1 MEAMLAG
8 ALAAEEASA
17 AERPAPPRREG
28 SMGMGSLVATAQAA
42 SALQRNATARAVDVD
57 EQANVQLMEDVLE
70 RLKLLDYEQQFC
82 FVMETQ
88 PDGTQIQRPHG
99 VFKPLSRTYFAI
111 AHSNPNEQF
120 FYFTSLVSW
129 LMSLPPMQ
137 HQWRAPSQ
145 QDDPNSAVAALYS
158 QLQQIGAPT
167 NFPATKLKLG
177 HGEAC
182 CTVLHWLLAKIPLQF
197 DQAVYPQEEEVEEAA
212 VDDEAEVDV
221 PEMADEVGVA
231 ECVEEEFY
239 HGGGGAEV
247 AREPTKLT
255 DTILEAN
262 VAPEAWRIEL
272 ERVTPQLK
280 MQVLS
285 DPKEWRNRC
294 APSRAPH
301 PARARPTRRRARTG
315 WSTQRA
321 TSRPSRPSRPRRPR
335 RSSGSPRIST
345 ARSRHHPIATRLL
358 PDDHP
363 MTTR

>member
-167 NFPATKLKLG
+167 
-177 HGEAC
+177 
-182 CTVLHWLLAKIPLQF
+182 
-197 DQAVYPQEEEVEEAA
+197 
-212 VDDEAEVDV
+212 
-221 PEMADEVGVA
+221 
-231 ECVEEEFY
+231 
-239 HGGGGAEV
+239 
-247 AREPTKLT
+247 
-255 DTILEAN
+255 
-262 VAPEAWRIEL
+262 
-272 ERVTPQLK
+272 
-280 MQVLS
+280 
-285 DPKEWRNRC
+285 
-294 APSRAPH
+294 
-301 PARARPTRRRARTG
+301 
-315 WSTQRA
+315 
-321 TSRPSRPSRPRRPR
+321 
-335 RSSGSPRIST
+335 
-345 ARSRHHPIATRLL
+345 
-358 PDDHP
+358 
-363 MTTR
+363 

>member
-1 MEAMLAG
+1 MVARSALFKMEAMLAG

-42 SALQRNATARAVDVD
+42 SALQRNATSRAVDVD

-212 VDDEAEVDV
+212 VDDEAEGDADELV
-221 PEMADEVGVA
+221 DEVGA
-231 ECVEEEFY
+231 ADVEEEEYY
-239 HGGGGAEV
+239 HGGGGDAAGGE
-247 AREPTKLT
+247 REKLT
-255 DTILEAN
+255 DSILDAS
-262 VAPEAWRIEL
+262 VAPEAWKIEL
-272 ERVTPQLK
+272 ERVTPALK
-280 MQVLS
+280 MQV
-285 DPKEWRNRC
+285 
-294 APSRAPH
+294 
-301 PARARPTRRRARTG
+301 
-315 WSTQRA
+315 
-321 TSRPSRPSRPRRPR
+321 
-335 RSSGSPRIST
+335 
-345 ARSRHHPIATRLL
+345 
-358 PDDHP
+358 
-363 MTTR
+363 